1 MKKIGHSTLF
11 LPTGKNNPRN
21 GESTFV
27 RLSDE
32 KILLAFTQYISEDWE
47 DHAAARICGC
57 FSSDE
62 GETWTAPTV
71 LIEKEPS
78 AQNIMSPSLF
88 RMKNGQ
94 LGLVYLRKDVNA
106 EGYVTC
112 MPVFSASEDD
122 GAAWSRP
129 VYCTAESGYYC
140 VINDGC
146 TVDRSGRIWVPMS
159 YHGICYDA
167 FGHTGIRPG
176 KYKNSVIRFACSDD
190 NGRTWNTLPAVI
202 ESPFADTIGFAEPG
216 IYEHED
222 GRLWTYCRSAY
233 GLQYQ
238 SFSEDRGITWTPAV
252 PNFHFTSPDA
262 PMRVK
267 RTGDIT
273 VAVFNPKAFSCVQT
287 ATEVWNSPK
296 RTPLVCAVSFDD
308 GRSFDTAGKTL
319 ANGQL
324 LDFAANCFL
333 LEDDETNSYC
343 YPAVIG
349 VKDGFL
355 VSYYHSNGTP
365 ICLNSSRVVKVFFNE
380 IHT

>member
-1 MKKIGHSTLF
+1 M
-11 LPTGKNNPRN
+11 
-21 GESTFV
+21 
-27 RLSDE
+27 
-32 KILLAFTQYISEDWE
+32 AFTQYISEDWE

-57 FSSDE
+57 VSSDE
-62 GETWTAPTV
+62 GETWSAPTV
-71 LIEKEPS
+71 LIEKEKT

-94 LGLVYLRKDVNA
+94 LGIIYLRKDVNA

-122 GAAWSRP
+122 GQTWSRP
-129 VYCTAESGYYC
+129 VCCTAESGYYC

-146 TVDRSGRIWVPMS
+146 TVDSHGRIWIPMS
-159 YHGICYDA
+159 YHGKCYDA

-176 KYKNSVIRFACSDD
+176 KYKSSVLRFACSDD
-190 NGRTWNTLPAVI
+190 NGKTWTTLPAVI
-202 ESPFADTIGFAEPG
+202 ESPFADTVGFAEPG
-216 IYEHED
+216 IYEHENS
-222 GRLWTYCRSAY
+222 RLWVYCRTAY
-233 GLQYQ
+233 GFQYQ
-238 SFSEDRGITWTPAV
+238 SFSEDRGKTWTPAT

-267 RTGDIT
+267 RTGNLT
-273 VAVFNPKAFSCVQT
+273 VAVFNPKPFSCVHT
-287 ATEVWNSPK
+287 DTEVWNSPK

-308 GRSFDTAGKTL
+308 GSSFDTTGKTF

-324 LDFAANCFL
+324 LDFAANCYL

-343 YPAVIG
+343 YPAVIA

-355 VSYYHSNGTP
+355 VSYYHSNSTP
-365 ICLNSSRVVKVFFNE
+365 ICLNSSRVVKVCYNE